1 MGAPWLWNMSPTK
14 SLSVSIGLDAK
25 RAYDF
30 LSLPENFPKWA
41 SGLAGSLK
49 KVGGEWQAQTPEG
62 PMKVRFSE
70 RPGLRTMLVKSI
82 RVRHLPQCGHSIG
95 NSNTSVSE
103 RGM

>member
-1 MGAPWLWNMSPTK
+1 M
-14 SLSVSIGLDAK
+14 LSVRQLTCSEPRG
-25 RAYDF
+25 
-30 LSLPENFPKWA
+30 PETTSVSMKLHFGH
-41 SGLAGSLK
+41 S
-49 KVGGEWQAQTPEG
+49 
-62 PMKVRFSE
+62 KVRFSE

>member
-1 MGAPWLWNMSPTK
+1 VHPLSDPGNK
-14 SLSVSIGLDAK
+14 SYDHEDA
-25 RAYDF
+25 
-30 LSLPENFPKWA
+30 
-41 SGLAGSLK
+41 GGHH
-49 KVGGEWQAQTPEG
+49 GGERTGHPDPHRNLNQAEIFIHVATLVSMKLHFG
-62 PMKVRFSE
+62 HSKVRFSE